1 MSDEI
6 NVEELV
12 ENNETVNESEP
23 SNIEAIVEGLLYM
36 VGDDGIKLE
45 QLAAVIKKDLEDTEA
60 ILASIKARY
69 DEDTYGIE
77 LVGYGKTFKFITKRE
92 VAPYIQELFHTS
104 KPNTLS
110 QSALETLAIIAYKQ
124 PITRVEIEELRGVGA
139 DMMLRKL
146 QARNLIREAGRSDAP
161 GKPILYEVTEEF
173 MDSFKLYT
181 LNELPDLPEFNTD
194 EESENLFE

>member
-1 MSDEI
+1 MMKYGLEEVKTMSDT
-6 NVEELV
+6 L
-12 ENNETVNESEP
+12 
-23 SNIEAIVEGLLYM
+23 NIEAIVEGLLYM
-36 VGDDGIKLE
+36 VGDDGLKVE
-45 QLAAVIKKDLEDTEA
+45 QLASVIDKSIEDSEA
-60 ILASIKARY
+60 ILSSIQSKY
-69 DEDTYGIE
+69 SNENFGIE
-77 LVGYGKTFKFITKRE
+77 LVNYGKTYKFITKQE
-92 VAPYIQELFHTS
+92 VAPYIQALFHTS

-181 LNELPDLPEFNTD
+181 LNELPDLPEFNSDD
-194 EESENLFE
+194 ENENLFE

>member
-1 MSDEI
+1 MTMMKYGLEEVKTMSDT
-6 NVEELV
+6 L
-12 ENNETVNESEP
+12 
-23 SNIEAIVEGLLYM
+23 NIEAIVEGLLYM
-36 VGDDGIKLE
+36 VGDDGLKVE
-45 QLAAVIKKDLEDTEA
+45 QLASVIDKSIEDSEA
-60 ILASIKARY
+60 ILNSIQSKY
-69 DEDTYGIE
+69 SNENFGIE
-77 LVGYGKTFKFITKRE
+77 LVNYGKTYKFITKQE
-92 VAPYIQELFHTS
+92 VAPYIQALFHTS

-181 LNELPDLPEFNTD
+181 LNELPDLPEFNSD
-194 EESENLFE
+194 EENENLFE

>member
-1 MSDEI
+1 MMKYGLEEVKTMSDT
-6 NVEELV
+6 L
-12 ENNETVNESEP
+12 
-23 SNIEAIVEGLLYM
+23 NIEAIVEGLLYM
-36 VGDDGIKLE
+36 VGDDGLKVE
-45 QLAAVIKKDLEDTEA
+45 QLASVIDKSIEDSEA
-60 ILASIKARY
+60 ILNSIQNKY
-69 DEDTYGIE
+69 TNENFGIE
-77 LVGYGKTFKFITKRE
+77 LVNYGKTYKFITKKE
-92 VAPYIQELFHTS
+92 VAPYIQALFHTS

-181 LNELPDLPEFNTD
+181 LNELPDLPEFNSD
-194 EESENLFE
+194 EENENLFE